1 MTKTEILDAIN
12 LLLVSKWPDRTVYV
26 DVCPVDFNRPS
37 FWLTV
42 EKYDL
47 TDGNRFLIR
56 HDLQIRLTLY
66 DELDEHYDASW
77 YRLSQDT
84 DAVTELLI
92 RGWMVG
98 HRHLK
103 PLLKVLPRDPDRAY
117 VQINLSWMDNRPG
130 LDTGSIHPR
139 RRRLFRHG
147 SGETSTERSDTM
159 GLPELT
165 FSLKKAADN
174 VATRVSSGIVAMIL
188 RDAKAN
194 GLHTINRE
202 SDIPSELGAANI
214 AAIKRA
220 MLGYITKPTTLYVS
234 VIGADADIKTG
245 FQALAVHSYDYLV
258 GPVDI
263 ASADATALAAQ
274 VKAQRTKA
282 LCGQGDPS

>member
-26 DVCPVDFNRPS
+26 DVCPLDFNRLS

-77 YRLSQDT
+77 YRLSQET

-130 LDTGSIHPR
+130 LDTGA
-139 RRRLFRHG
+139 
-147 SGETSTERSDTM
+147 ST
-159 GLPELT
+159 P
-165 FSLKKAADN
+165 AADAYS
-174 VATRVSSGIVAMIL
+174 VTVRG
-188 RDAKAN
+188 D
-194 GLHTINRE
+194 IN
-202 SDIPSELGAANI
+202 
-214 AAIKRA
+214 
-220 MLGYITKPTTLYVS
+220 
-234 VIGADADIKTG
+234 
-245 FQALAVHSYDYLV
+245 
-258 GPVDI
+258 
-263 ASADATALAAQ
+263 
-274 VKAQRTKA
+274 
-282 LCGQGDPS
+282 